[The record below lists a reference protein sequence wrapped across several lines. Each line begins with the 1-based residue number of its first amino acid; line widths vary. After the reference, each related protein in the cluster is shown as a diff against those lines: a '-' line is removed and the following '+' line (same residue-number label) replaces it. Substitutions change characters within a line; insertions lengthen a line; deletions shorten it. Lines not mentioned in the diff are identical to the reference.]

1 MLRSRGDIGREM
13 ACEYADGGFGAEL
26 AAMVPNDREQRWACG
41 MQENSESHW

>member
-13 ACEYADGGFGAEL
+13 ACEHAERGFGTGL
-26 AAMVPNDREQRWACG
+26 AAMVFNDRQQRWACG